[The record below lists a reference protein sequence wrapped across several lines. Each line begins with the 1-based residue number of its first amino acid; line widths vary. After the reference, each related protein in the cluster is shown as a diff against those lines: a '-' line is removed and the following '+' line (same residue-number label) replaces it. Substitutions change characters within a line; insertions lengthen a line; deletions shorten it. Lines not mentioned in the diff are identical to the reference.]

1 MMAGA
6 VKEINESQ
14 FEQEVTK
21 SEIPVLVDFWAP
33 WCGPCKMLG
42 PVLEEVAAANDSRLK
57 IVKVN
62 VDENPDLAQKFE
74 VMGIPSMFLFKNGD
88 VIDSFTGAMS
98 KQALTEKIDKY
109 I

>member
-1 MMAGA
+1 MAGA
-6 VKEINESQ
+6 VKDIKESQ
-14 FEQEVTK
+14 FEQEVLQAD
-21 SEIPVLVDFWAP
+21 IPVLVDFWAP

-57 IVKVN
+57 VIKVN
-62 VDENPDLAQKFE
+62 VDENPDLAQKYE
-74 VMGIPSMFLFKNGD
+74 VMGIPAMFLFKDGQ

-98 KQALTEKIDKY
+98 KQALSGKIEKY

>member
-6 VKEINESQ
+6 VKEITESQ
-14 FEQEVTK
+14 FEEEVTK

-98 KQALTEKIDKY
+98 KQALTEKLDKY

>member
-21 SEIPVLVDFWAP
+21 SAIPVLVDFWAP

-42 PVLEEVAAANDSRLK
+42 PILEEVAAANDSRLK

>member
-6 VKEINESQ
+6 VMEISEPQ
-14 FEQEVTK
+14 FDQEVLQATL
-21 SEIPVLVDFWAP
+21 PVLVDFWAP

-57 IVKVN
+57 VVKVN
-62 VDENPDLAQKFE
+62 VDENPDLAQEYE
-74 VMGIPSMFLFKNGD
+74 VMGIPAMFLFKGGQI
-88 VIDSFTGAMS
+88 IDSFTGAMS
-98 KQALTEKIDKY
+98 KQALTDKIDKY

>member
-6 VKEINESQ
+6 LKEINESQ

-42 PVLEEVAAANDSRLK
+42 PILEEVAATNDSRLK

-74 VMGIPSMFLFKNGD
+74 VMGIPSMFLFKNGE

>member
-1 MMAGA
+1 MASA
-6 VKEINESQ
+6 VKDIKESE
-14 FEQEVTK
+14 FEQEVLQAD
-21 SEIPVLVDFWAP
+21 IPVLVDFWAP

-57 IVKVN
+57 VIKVN
-62 VDENPDLAQKFE
+62 VDENPDLAQKYE
-74 VMGIPSMFLFKNGD
+74 VMGIPAMFLFKDGE

-98 KQALTEKIDKY
+98 KQVLSDKIEKY

>member
-1 MMAGA
+1 MAGA

-42 PVLEEVAAANDSRLK
+42 PILEEVAAANDSRLK